1 MDKFEKWFSKV
12 NEDLAASP
20 TINTEVEITTDS
32 EAGADTDRN
41 NIMGDVDT
49 IMTSLE
55 TLASELTE
63 ELNIELE
70 DLNEAGKA
78 EDFIKAWIIGI
89 KATNAQN
96 KVNKVKMNVA
106 DLSFA
111 ADKYTGDKKKSFE
124 AKYKAA
130 SEQSKELQTL
140 VDNKFKGAGGY
151 VEGKLAAAKIEGQLA
166 IIKRTTGMEDD
177 PSKKSKLKEKMT
189 ELVNRYKEEVSAIKS
204 KEDDNKEA
212 IATKKK
218 ELQGDTKGDA
228 EQEVAPEAE
237 STKDTEETDNRTDA
251 EKQADAKADSDAK
264 VKSDAKAEAEAES
277 DEPEA
282 TDKPETET
290 SADKIAQMEADIKA
304 INDSTEEAK
313 KAIVTKTKELEQ
325 AKRDVEVGKGSK
337 EDVQKIENRIEEE
350 KEDIKDLKADELAA
364 KKELKKMSA
373 QESLIY
379 RATEASLLELAT
391 EISEKAEWQLDNTVL
406 YTKYNT
412 IIKKAENDSILTE
425 SNSIK
430 DRFNTLLNS

>member
-1 MDKFEKWFSKV
+1 MDNFEKWFSKV

-20 TINTEVEITTDS
+20 AINTEVEITTDS
-32 EAGADTDRN
+32 ETEVDSDRN

-70 DLNEAGKA
+70 DLNEAGNA
-78 EDFIKAWIIGI
+78 GDFIKSWILGI
-89 KATNAQN
+89 KATKAQN

-111 ADKYTGDKKKSFE
+111 ADKYKGDKKASFE
-124 AKYKAA
+124 AKYTAA
-130 SEQSKELQTL
+130 SKQSKDLQTL
-140 VDNKFKGAGGY
+140 VDDKFKGSGGY

-237 STKDTEETDNRTDA
+237 STKDTDNRTDA

-264 VKSDAKAEAEAES
+264 VKSDAKAEAES
-277 DEPEA
+277 DKPET

-313 KAIVTKTKELEQ
+313 KVIATKTKELEQ

-337 EDVQKIENRIEEE
+337 DDVQKIENRIEEE

-406 YTKYNT
+406 YTKYNA
-412 IIKKAENDSILTE
+412 IIKKAENDSIITE
-425 SNSIK
+425 SASIK

>member
-1 MDKFEKWFSKV
+1 MDNFEKWFSKV

-32 EAGADTDRN
+32 ETEVDSDRN

-70 DLNEAGKA
+70 DLNEAGNA
-78 EDFIKAWIIGI
+78 GDFIKSWILGI
-89 KATNAQN
+89 KATKAQN

-111 ADKYTGDKKKSFE
+111 ADKYKGDKKASFE
-124 AKYKAA
+124 AKYTAA
-130 SEQSKELQTL
+130 SKQSKDLQTL
-140 VDNKFKGAGGY
+140 VDDKFKGSGGY

-237 STKDTEETDNRTDA
+237 STKDTDNRTDA

-264 VKSDAKAEAEAES
+264 VKSDAKAEAES
-277 DEPEA
+277 DKPET

-313 KAIVTKTKELEQ
+313 KVIATKTKELEQ

-337 EDVQKIENRIEEE
+337 DDVQKIENRIEEE

-406 YTKYNT
+406 YTKYNA
-412 IIKKAENDSILTE
+412 IIKKAENDSIITE
-425 SNSIK
+425 SASIK

>member
-251 EKQADAKADSDAK
+251 EKQADAKVDSDAK
-264 VKSDAKAEAEAES
+264 VKSDAKAEAEA
-277 DEPEA
+277 DKPET
-282 TDKPETET
+282 TDKPETENP
-290 SADKIAQMEADIKA
+290 ADKIAQMEADIKA